1 MHFRATGL
9 DLPATESRTYGL
21 PREYA
26 VALVLTGVE
35 RAPPKVEAGGSNPP
49 GAARFDARKARSPR
63 LIARRLETASSA
75 AKAHRVTLDDE
86 PDKRAGAVLK
96 TDRRR
101 EARGEQDL
109 RHPPFLDSE
118 PVGRPA
124 SVGSGLGA
132 ERAADRVRRCP
143 PPWRVNRTGAP
154 ARLRTPMAPKGVR
167 LMSSALRHKRSRPA
181 GCTPAPLRSL
191 QPRHHF
197 AG

>member
-101 EARGEQDL
+101 EALGSRTSVIRHFWTVNRSGG
-109 RHPPFLDSE
+109 RHPLE
-118 PVGRPA
+118 
-124 SVGSGLGA
+124 
-132 ERAADRVRRCP
+132 AD
-143 PPWRVNRTGAP
+143 WA
-154 ARLRTPMAPKGVR
+154 L
-167 LMSSALRHKRSRPA
+167 SALRVESA
-181 GCTPAPLRSL
+181 AV
-191 QPRHHF
+191 RHLGESTGQARRHGF
-197 AG
+197 EHRWHRKV